1 LGHVEPILM
10 GCATTP
16 AARSSRVT
24 MSLKLS
30 VGFISHSMPIRI
42 QKAACALIDRHD
54 TALALR
60 SWSCKSSSMFTMPIC
75 RPLYTKHIRIIYFPD
90 CDAREP
96 QACPRPSKQRRAMRG
111 QARQCA
117 VAHGQR
123 HAARRSCG
131 IATGEDPWHA
141 RLLCSVDLDELAQR
155 TFLDLAAQLL
165 RHRAAEVGSCLG
177 EQAIHRQD
185 ASVCQHHVSLAFDAL
200 DGR

>member
-1 LGHVEPILM
+1 
-10 GCATTP
+10 A
-16 AARSSRVT
+16 
-24 MSLKLS
+24 
-30 VGFISHSMPIRI
+30 
-42 QKAACALIDRHD
+42 
-54 TALALR
+54 
-60 SWSCKSSSMFTMPIC
+60 SMFTVANC
-75 RPLYTKHIRIIYFPD
+75 RPLYMKNIRHISLFEW
-90 CDAREP
+90 DAREP
-96 QACPRPSKQRRAMRG
+96 VAWPRPSKQRWGMRG

>member
-1 LGHVEPILM
+1 PVLPLAGRARDELVDDECIDQIVDLQGRHADQVQPIEIVEHQRQQSARLRHQRDFFGSLGHVEPILM

-96 QACPRPSKQRRAMRG
+96 QA
-111 QARQCA
+111 
-117 VAHGQR
+117 
-123 HAARRSCG
+123 
-131 IATGEDPWHA
+131 
-141 RLLCSVDLDELAQR
+141 
-155 TFLDLAAQLL
+155 
-165 RHRAAEVGSCLG
+165 
-177 EQAIHRQD
+177 
-185 ASVCQHHVSLAFDAL
+185 
-200 DGR
+200 